1 MLKNPW
7 NHLRWKGNFCEN
19 DTVNWTPEM
28 KKALNY
34 DPKSAQQF
42 DNGNNICYVLCI
54 NYNDI
59 STYNLFLCLPYAK
72 LNNSRPFT
80 HIRFDSDIVLFD
92 KFLLE

>member
-34 DPKSAQQF
+34 DPKS
-42 DNGNNICYVLCI
+42 DNY
-54 NYNDI
+54 
-59 STYNLFLCLPYAK
+59 
-72 LNNSRPFT
+72 
-80 HIRFDSDIVLFD
+80 
-92 KFLLE
+92 